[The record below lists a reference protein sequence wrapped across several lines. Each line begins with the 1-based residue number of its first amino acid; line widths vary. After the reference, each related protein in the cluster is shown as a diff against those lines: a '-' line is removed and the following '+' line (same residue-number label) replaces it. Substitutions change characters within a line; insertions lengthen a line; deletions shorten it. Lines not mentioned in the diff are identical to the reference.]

1 MVLPQLGWDF
11 PPESTWSRG
20 SLANRHRGC
29 LGDSRASQVDNQ
41 YSSQSREEVGM
52 RQKKRWADATISDK
66 MKKDSLNSSGQSGQH
81 SALRSWHLSWH
92 LAGRSQSYEESQR
105 EPCED
110 TEQQQQRLWRGDKS
124 DVFKDP
130 ALIFSPLSR
139 PLRATLCACTYQWTP
154 LISHTLVP
162 SPFLSLLSYL
172 NNETEISLWHLETSL
187 LFP

>member
-52 RQKKRWADATISDK
+52 RQKKRWADATVSDK

-92 LAGRSQSYEESQR
+92 LAGIASHMKSHRESHVRTQNSSSKGSG
-105 EPCED
+105 EGTNLTCLKI
-110 TEQQQQRLWRGDKS
+110 Q
-124 DVFKDP
+124 
-130 ALIFSPLSR
+130 LSSS
-139 PLRATLCACTYQWTP
+139 A
-154 LISHTLVP
+154 
-162 SPFLSLLSYL
+162 PFLGHWGLPSVLVL
-172 NNETEISLWHLETSL
+172 TSG
-187 LFP
+187 PHSSATP